1 MTRML
6 LIAAAG
12 ALLATS
18 VSAAPL
24 ISQSSAVSTASLTEN
39 VRLVCNEY
47 GRCYRSRGYAARRYY
62 RDSYAYQPQIYAEPS
77 YGYSQRGYGYSQ
89 PGYGNGYGNGYYGGG
104 PSIGFS
110 FGGGGW

>member
-12 ALLATS
+12 AFLATS
-18 VSAAPL
+18 ASAAPL
-24 ISQSSAVSTASLTEN
+24 ISLTSAVTPASLTEN

-62 RDSYAYQPQIYAEPS
+62 RNSYGYQPQVYAEPS

-89 PGYGNGYGNGYYGGG
+89 PGYGNGYYGGG

-110 FGGGGW
+110 FGGF

>member
-1 MTRML
+1 MTRIL

-18 VSAAPL
+18 ASAAPL
-24 ISQSSAVSTASLTEN
+24 ISQSSAVSPASVVEN
-39 VRLVCNEY
+39 VRLVCDEY

-62 RDSYAYQPQIYAEPS
+62 RNSYAYQPQVYAQPS
-77 YGYSQRGYGYSQ
+77 YGYSQPGYGYSQ
-89 PGYGNGYGNGYYGGG
+89 PGYGYGNGYYGGG
-104 PSIGFS
+104 PTIGFS

>member
-1 MTRML
+1 MTRIL

-18 VSAAPL
+18 ASAAPL
-24 ISQSSAVSTASLTEN
+24 ISQRSAVSPASVVEN
-39 VRLVCNEY
+39 VRLVCDEY

-62 RDSYAYQPQIYAEPS
+62 RNSYAYQPQVYAQPS
-77 YGYSQRGYGYSQ
+77 YGYSQ
-89 PGYGNGYGNGYYGGG
+89 PGYGYRQPGYGYGNGYYGGG
-104 PSIGFS
+104 PTIGFS